1 MDLEFDIWQFEFM
14 RIKGLI
20 RKNPSSHRKT
30 FHERPYEN
38 ERKSNKPSI
47 ANAVKVC
54 DGKANWSKI
63 YALSKFLSLAK
74 SLSEQEPANLLI
86 GNR

>member
-20 RKNPSSHRKT
+20 RKNPSNHKKT
-30 FHERPYEN
+30 FHERPHEN
-38 ERKSNKPSI
+38 KQKSNEPSI
-47 ANAVKVC
+47 ALAVKVC
-54 DGKANWSKI
+54 GSKANWRKI
-63 YALSKFLSLAK
+63 YALSKFLSLEK
-74 SLSEQEPANLLI
+74 YLSDQEPANMLI